1 MVGMFGAGAGGWVT
15 PSKAPAAAK
24 GSGATAVSA
33 SRGLCAPIQPLVPV
47 GGGGSSDQSLQ
58 LQCRWAHLASS
69 AVTEAGG
76 QAAGDKAAQRQ
87 EARKEEEGRQSA
99 VAEVPAAV
107 AAPAGAAACPQRR
120 EGSKVRPPDRKPRES
135 GDTPGGKVTRSDEP
149 ARPAS
154 PTHWRRKGH
163 VGPEEGRPAGWSIAG
178 KSKHNR
184 GVKPTIC

>member
-1 MVGMFGAGAGGWVT
+1 M
-15 PSKAPAAAK
+15 
-24 GSGATAVSA
+24 SA

-76 QAAGDKAAQRQ
+76 QAAGDKEAQRQ

-107 AAPAGAAACPQRR
+107 AAPAGAAACPQRM

-149 ARPAS
+149 SAAS
-154 PTHWRRKGH
+154 FTDALAAEGPRRAG
-163 VGPEEGRPAGWSIAG
+163 GGAAAGWSIAG

-184 GVKPTIC
+184 GGKPTIR